1 MTVKELM
8 ERAGTNQTGRALA
21 YIKDGLDKMAEK
33 IDDNIKESKADIVK
47 GTREYAIPSD
57 LIRLFKVSTLN
68 SDGNYVKI
76 GRMTHG
82 PAEEK

>member
-1 MTVKELM
+1 MTIKELM
-8 ERAGTNQTGRALA
+8 ERANTNQTGRAIA

-33 IDDNIKESKADIVK
+33 IDDNIKESKINIVK
-47 GTREYAIPSD
+47 GTREYAIPTD
-57 LIRLFKVSTLN
+57 LIRLFKVSKLN

-82 PAEEK
+82 PSEEK